1 MTPLDSYFTVS
12 FFTLGLIFGS
22 FYNVVA
28 LRVPVKKSIIRPPS
42 HCPNCQ
48 RRLNALDLTPVIG
61 YLWRRGKC
69 AGCSERI
76 ASYYPLAEMTTG
88 VLFVLSYTVHKSNL
102 PELFVS
108 LTLVSLC
115 VIVSVSDIVYQRI
128 PNVVLLFFLP
138 TLIIFRLLSHPE
150 AWISSMIG
158 GVTGFLLLFL
168 IAVIKPGAM
177 GMGDVK
183 LLGLLGFVVG
193 GQGLIVTL
201 FLASLI
207 GLLVAVVLMLAGKVK
222 WKGSIPFGPSLCA
235 GAIAAYFWG
244 NTILEAYLSYIGQV

>member
-1 MTPLDSYFTVS
+1 MTPLDSFFTVS
-12 FFTLGLIFGS
+12 FITLGLIFGS

-28 LRVPVKKSIIRPPS
+28 LRVPQKKSIIHPPS

-48 RRLNALDLTPVIG
+48 RRLNALDLVPVIG

-69 AGCSERI
+69 AGCAEKI
-76 ASYYPLAEMTTG
+76 APYYPLAELATG
-88 VLFVLSYTVHKSNL
+88 VLFALSYVMHGNNI

-108 LTLVSLC
+108 LSFISLC

-128 PNVVLLFFLP
+128 PNAVLLFFLP
-138 TLIIFRLLSHPE
+138 LLIILRSLSHPE
-150 AWISSMIG
+150 PWTSYLIG
-158 GVTGFLLLFL
+158 GIAGFLILFL
-168 IAVIKPGAM
+168 IAMIKPGAM

-183 LLGLLGFVVG
+183 LLALLGFVVG
-193 GQGLIVTL
+193 WQGLLVTL
-201 FLASLI
+201 FLASLL
-207 GLLVAVVLMLAGKVK
+207 GLLIAVVLMLTGKVK

-244 NTILEAYLSYIGQV
+244 HTILVTYLSYIGLV